1 MAQRRLEQVGAAGG
15 ILFIVLQLI
24 GQGLIQVGGSEPS
37 FDASS
42 QEIVEFFEARNT
54 LLFSIGG
61 YLSALSL
68 IALFGFLGSLWGR
81 APSGRG

>member
-1 MAQRRLEQVGAAGG
+1 MAQRRLGQVGAAGG

-42 QEIVEFFEARNT
+42 QEIVEFFEARDT

-68 IALFGFLGSLWGR
+68 IALLGFLGSLRGVL
-81 APSGRG
+81 PSGRG